1 MIRGTLGRVDRMRTA
16 LTLAGFVLVMGGL
29 AGCGSDSDGGS
40 DGDSGGMPTN
50 ASKDAFCANFQS
62 LAEDLG
68 QLDPT
73 ADPSAAVQALQDA
86 ADKLR
91 ETGTPEG
98 IPDDA
103 RHGLEVTLDALS
115 GLPDDATAD
124 DISNLDQSLSEE
136 DQKDSD
142 AFDSYLGDECGTLG

>member
-1 MIRGTLGRVDRMRTA
+1 MRTA

-29 AGCGSDSDGGS
+29 AGCGDDSSDGG
-40 DGDSGGMPTN
+40 GDSGGMPTD
-50 ASKDAFCANFQS
+50 ASKETFCGNFQA

-73 ADPSAAVQALQDA
+73 TDPSAAVQTLQDA

-115 GLPDDATAD
+115 GLPDDATAE
-124 DISNLDQSLSEE
+124 DISNLDQSLSDD

-142 AFDSYLGDECGTLG
+142 AFDSYLEDECGSLG